1 MSHVTNTNES
11 YREYTSHIRMHH
23 YIVTCTQTRHAA
35 YMHKGGGHGTHTNE
49 SYETYKWVAHMSEIY
64 ARIG

>member
-23 YIVTCTQTRHAA
+23 YIVTCTGTRHAA
-35 YMHKGGGHGTHTNE
+35 YMHKGGGHDTHTN
-49 SYETYKWVAHMSEIY
+49 
-64 ARIG
+64 